1 MAKKSENNKENNS
14 GNMVLVDGKLLGQ
27 GLKTAF
33 TGIAMVFDSLG
44 ASEASSEIKAAQ
56 KAQAAVDSSSSVVNT
71 GNPDTTEKEEAEEEL
86 PFAPEPVEAAKPGK
100 SEEPMKSAEQDKPA
114 EPEKLKTPSPTTPS
128 ITIDDI
134 TKVIVA
140 KIKKKRDN
148 NAKIGSLL
156 KTYGVDKVSGL
167 PPEKYEA
174 FLTDISEL

>member
-1 MAKKSENNKENNS
+1 MTKKNENNS
-14 GNMVLVDGKLLGQ
+14 GSMVLVDAELLSQ

-44 ASEASSEIKAAQ
+44 ASGAADEIKAAQ
-56 KAQAAVDSSSSVVNT
+56 EAQPASTVPTVSQSSPGADEN
-71 GNPDTTEKEEAEEEL
+71 DQEEAEDL
-86 PFAPEPVEAAKPGK
+86 PFDPEPKGP
-100 SEEPMKSAEQDKPA
+100 DKPA
-114 EPEKLKTPSPTTPS
+114 EPAADTPTPAPAV
-128 ITIDDI
+128 TIDDI

-148 NAKIGSLL
+148 NARIGALL
-156 KTYGVDKVSGL
+156 KSYGVEKVSGL

>member
-1 MAKKSENNKENNS
+1 MAKKNENNS
-14 GNMVLVDGKLLGQ
+14 GSLVLVDAELLSQ

-44 ASEASSEIKAAQ
+44 ASGAADEVKAAQ
-56 KAQAAVDSSSSVVNT
+56 EAQPAPTVPAVSQVSHGVDEN
-71 GNPDTTEKEEAEEEL
+71 DQEEAEDL
-86 PFAPEPVEAAKPGK
+86 PFDPEPK
-100 SEEPMKSAEQDKPA
+100 EPDKP
-114 EPEKLKTPSPTTPS
+114 SPAPAV
-128 ITIDDI
+128 TIDDI

-148 NAKIGSLL
+148 NARIGALL
-156 KTYGVDKVSGL
+156 KSYGVEKVSSL

>member
-1 MAKKSENNKENNS
+1 
-14 GNMVLVDGKLLGQ
+14 
-27 GLKTAF
+27 
-33 TGIAMVFDSLG
+33 MVFDSLG

-71 GNPDTTEKEEAEEEL
+71 GNPDTTEKEDTEEL
-86 PFAPEPVEAAKPGK
+86 PFAP
-100 SEEPMKSAEQDKPA
+100 EEPMKSAEQDKPA

-156 KTYGVDKVSGL
+156 KTYGVDKVSSL

>member
-1 MAKKSENNKENNS
+1 MTKKNENVS
-14 GNMVLVDGKLLGQ
+14 GSMVLVDAELLSQ

-44 ASEASSEIKAAQ
+44 ASGAADEIKAAQ
-56 KAQAAVDSSSSVVNT
+56 EAQPAPTVPAVSQVSHGVDEN
-71 GNPDTTEKEEAEEEL
+71 DQEEAEDL
-86 PFAPEPVEAAKPGK
+86 PFNPEPK
-100 SEEPMKSAEQDKPA
+100 EPDKP
-114 EPEKLKTPSPTTPS
+114 SPAPAV
-128 ITIDDI
+128 TIDDI

-148 NAKIGSLL
+148 NARIGALL
-156 KTYGVDKVSGL
+156 KSYGVEKVSSL

>member
-1 MAKKSENNKENNS
+1 MAKKNENNS
-14 GNMVLVDGKLLGQ
+14 SSLVLVDAELLSQ

-44 ASEASSEIKAAQ
+44 ASGAADEIKAAQ
-56 KAQAAVDSSSSVVNT
+56 EAQPAPTVPAVSQVSHGVDEN
-71 GNPDTTEKEEAEEEL
+71 DQEEAEDL
-86 PFAPEPVEAAKPGK
+86 PFDPEPKV
-100 SEEPMKSAEQDKPA
+100 SDKPA
-114 EPEKLKTPSPTTPS
+114 EPAADKLTPAPS
-128 ITIDDI
+128 VTIDDI

-148 NAKIGSLL
+148 NARIGALL
-156 KTYGVDKVSGL
+156 KSYGVEKVSGL

>member
-1 MAKKSENNKENNS
+1 MTKNEKNINS
-14 GNMVLVDGKLLGQ
+14 MVLVDAELLSQ

-44 ASEASSEIKAAQ
+44 VSGAADEIKAAQ
-56 KAQAAVDSSSSVVNT
+56 ESQEAQTAPAAPAASAASQVSHGEEGS
-71 GNPDTTEKEEAEEEL
+71 EEAEDL
-86 PFAPEPVEAAKPGK
+86 PFDPEPEEPEE
-100 SEEPMKSAEQDKPA
+100 SEEPDKPA
-114 EPEKLKTPSPTTPS
+114 KPAKPDKPADDEAIPAPSV
-128 ITIDDI
+128 TIDDI

-148 NAKIGSLL
+148 NARIGALL
-156 KTYGVDKVSGL
+156 KSYGVEKVSSL

>member
-56 KAQAAVDSSSSVVNT
+56 KAQPAVDSSASVVNT
-71 GNPDTTEKEEAEEEL
+71 ENPDTTEKEDTEEL

-100 SEEPMKSAEQDKPA
+100 SEESMKSAEQDKPA
-114 EPEKLKTPSPTTPS
+114 EPEKLETPSPTTPS